1 MKLTHRALS
10 TLAILAVTASLAV
23 VPGLAQTATA
33 TDAPVAPARTS
44 VTAECAAA
52 QAALS
57 AARTSKAK
65 AHRAVVK
72 ARKALRKATKTHR
85 PVKVR
90 KAKRVLK
97 KARHRYQV
105 RTHRVRVQTARVG
118 YACSSPR
125 SAARATGTGMKLD
138 LLASA
143 SGLVTQVIDLT
154 QLNALLDRLLPGV
167 GDQLDAGQLTALL
180 TGFNSGALS
189 LDEATAL
196 LGGFFSPEEIE
207 ALLGGTASPELVLE
221 LAEHIIGQLSGLAGG
236 FPVPG
241 SFDPTGLLETFAGIF
256 GSLDPAQLGGLVD
269 LLLSAVGESGTSLDP
284 AELTDLL
291 DALIPGLS
299 SALDPAE
306 LTSMLDAVNAGSLDP
321 ATLTNLLGG
330 QFTAAE
336 LGDVQGGTASADL
349 VGEVL
354 ANVVAQLGTLGGDDL
369 ELPGML
375 DPTVLQDLVDTVT
388 GLVADLLG
396 GLLVGDEGGLV
407 CTLLPILC

>member
-33 TDAPVAPARTS
+33 TDAPLVPARTS